1 MSGVGTATDVLPTI
15 VGMLA
20 EVCDREAATIDEQT
34 RLAEDLHLK
43 SLNRM
48 ELSVRFADAFGV
60 ELTVFDVLKA
70 RTVADLLDLVR
81 TST

>member
-1 MSGVGTATDVLPTI
+1 MTTATDPLTTV
-15 VGMLA
+15 VGILA
-20 EVCDREAATIDEQT
+20 EVTGRESGSITADT

-48 ELSVRFADAFGV
+48 ELSVRIADALGV

-70 RTVADLLDLVR
+70 RTVADVVALVQPAA
-81 TST
+81 

>member
-1 MSGVGTATDVLPTI
+1 MTTATDPLTTVVGILSEVTGTEPGTI
-15 VGMLA
+15 T
-20 EVCDREAATIDEQT
+20 EDS

-48 ELSVRFADAFGV
+48 ELSVRIADALGV

-70 RTVADLLDLVR
+70 RTVADVVALVG
-81 TST
+81 TNA